1 MVATAATIDD
11 RPSAF
16 RYPRREATGLEMPD
30 RGTPLEIGRG
40 RMLREGTRVAI
51 LSFGARLHEALA
63 AADSLDGHGL
73 STSVADARFAK
84 PLDEALIRT
93 LAAEHEVLITLEDGA
108 IGGFASH
115 VLNFLAIQGL
125 LDDGLKVRPMFFPD
139 FFFDHDKS
147 EVQYER
153 AGLTAP
159 NIVVTALAALG
170 RTDEA
175 RDSKSA

>member
-1 MVATAATIDD
+1 M
-11 RPSAF
+11 
-16 RYPRREATGLEMPD
+16 
-30 RGTPLEIGRG
+30 
-40 RMLREGTRVAI
+40 
-51 LSFGARLHEALA
+51 
-63 AADSLDGHGL
+63 
-73 STSVADARFAK
+73 
-84 PLDEALIRT
+84 IRT

-139 FFFDHDKS
+139 TFFDHDKP

-159 NIVVTALAALG
+159 HIVATALAALG
-170 RTDEA
+170 RTVEA
-175 RDSKSA
+175 REFKIA

>member
-1 MVATAATIDD
+1 
-11 RPSAF
+11 
-16 RYPRREATGLEMPD
+16 MP
-30 RGTPLEIGRG
+30 
-40 RMLREGTRVAI
+40 
-51 LSFGARLHEALA
+51 A

-84 PLDEALIRT
+84 PLDEALIRA
-93 LAAEHEVLITLEDGA
+93 LATEHEVLITLEDGA

-125 LDDGLKVRPMFFPD
+125 LDNGLKVRPIFTPD
-139 FFFDHDKS
+139 TFFDHDKP

-159 NIVVTALAALG
+159 HIVATVLAALG
-170 RTDEA
+170 RADEA
-175 RDSKSA
+175 REPKRA